1 MVRWRFS
8 QSHKRRFR
16 ENLNMSLLENGT
28 HYLREKESLSY
39 ELFIIF
45 YDAQSSLVSES
56 AVQQRKSGL
65 TRGFLLPQ
73 LMTKNVCTSAE
84 WYRTIGHDESQSVS

>member
-1 MVRWRFS
+1 MAVFTKS
-8 QSHKRRFR
+8 QAPFPRKFEHVSAGKW
-16 ENLNMSLLENGT
+16 NSLLKVKEILE
-28 HYLREKESLSY
+28 LRIVY
-39 ELFIIF
+39 IF

-84 WYRTIGHDESQSVS
+84 WYRTIRHDESQSVS